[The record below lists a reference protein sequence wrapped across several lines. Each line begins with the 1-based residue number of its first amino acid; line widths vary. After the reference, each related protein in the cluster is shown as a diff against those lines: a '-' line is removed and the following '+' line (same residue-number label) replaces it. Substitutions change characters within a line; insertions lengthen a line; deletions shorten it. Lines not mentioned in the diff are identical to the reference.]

1 MSQTSDN
8 NKRIAKNT
16 MLLYFRMFFIMAIS
30 LFASRVVLK
39 YLGVENFGIY
49 NVVGGVVAMMGIL
62 TSAMS
67 TSTTRYLTF
76 ELGKGDNKRLKQV
89 FSTCFS
95 IYLLLS
101 LVFLIFAETVGLW
114 FLNTQMT
121 IPENRMVAA
130 NWVYQFSVISCINT
144 LLANPY
150 NAVLVAHEKMNVYAY
165 ISIIEVILK
174 LLIVYL
180 LLVIPFDRL
189 VVYGALILLMSLT
202 VTMLYRIYS
211 IKHYEESR
219 YSFYWEKPLVKQL
232 LSYSWWNLFGATAGM
247 VKGQGL
253 NILLNMFF
261 NPAVN
266 AARGIAYQ
274 INAAI
279 TQFFTNFYLAVR
291 PQITKY
297 YAQNDLDNMFK
308 LVFRSSKFSFYLIF
322 LLSLPIIIEAPY
334 IIQLWLGQLPDYV
347 VPFTRMIVL
356 ISAIDSMATPLMT
369 ACHATGRIKLYQST
383 IGIMI
388 ICNVPISYCLLKFAE
403 CGPNTVFVI
412 SLLISTIA
420 LIVRLWI
427 VRYLINSFPVWKF
440 VKNVLLLSN
449 GIAVL
454 SAILPTVLH
463 MTLSSSFIS
472 CCVVVVS
479 SFISTLCFVWMI
491 GLTNVEK
498 HVVKEMIDNKFHKS
512 KK

>member
-16 MLLYFRMFFIMAIS
+16 MLLYFRMFFIMAVS
-30 LFASRVVLK
+30 LFTSRVVLK

-62 TSAMS
+62 NSAMS

-76 ELGKGDNKRLKQV
+76 ELGKGDHKRLKQV

-101 LVFLIFAETVGLW
+101 LVFLILAETVGLW

-165 ISIIEVILK
+165 ISIVEVILK

-189 VVYGALILLMSLT
+189 IVYGALILLMSLT

-219 YSFYWEKPLVKQL
+219 YSFYWEKTLFKQL

-420 LIVRLWI
+420 LIARIWI
-427 VRYLINSFPVWKF
+427 VRYLINSFPVWKY
-440 VKNVLLLSN
+440 VKDVLLLSI

-454 SAILPTVLH
+454 SAILPTILH
-463 MTLSSSFIS
+463 MTLNSSFIS

-498 HVVKEMIDNKFHKS
+498 HVVKEMINNKFHKS

>member
-1 MSQTSDN
+1 MDNKIANN

-16 MLLYFRMFFIMAIS
+16 ILLYFRMFFIMAVS
-30 LFASRVVLK
+30 LFTSRVVLK

-49 NVVGGVVAMMGIL
+49 NVVGGVVVMMGVL
-62 TSAMS
+62 NSAMS

-76 ELGKGDNKRLKQV
+76 ELGKEDYTRLQQV

-101 LVFLIFAETVGLW
+101 LIFLILAETLGLW

-121 IPENRMVAA
+121 IPENRLVAA
-130 NWVYQFSVISCINT
+130 NWVYQFSVISGINS

-165 ISIIEVILK
+165 ISIVEVLLK

-180 LLVIPFDRL
+180 LLIIPFDRL
-189 VVYGALILLMSLT
+189 IVYGALILLASLI
-202 VTMLYRIYS
+202 VTMIYRLYCIR
-211 IKHYEESR
+211 HYEESR
-219 YSFYWEKPLVKQL
+219 YQFYWEKPLFKQL

-253 NILLNMFF
+253 NVLLNMFF
-261 NPAVN
+261 NPAIN

-322 LLSLPIIIEAPY
+322 LLSLPIIIETPY

-369 ACHATGRIKLYQST
+369 ACHATGRIKLYQSV

-388 ICNVPISYCLLKFAE
+388 ICNVPISYCLLRFAA
-403 CGPNTVFVI
+403 CGPNTVFAV
-412 SLLISTIA
+412 SLTISTLA
-420 LIVRLWI
+420 LLTRIWI
-427 VRYLINSFPVWKF
+427 VRYLINSFPVWKY
-440 VKNVLLLSN
+440 VRNVLLLSV
-449 GIAVL
+449 GIALL
-454 SAILPTVLH
+454 SAIFPTILH
-463 MTLSSSFIS
+463 ATLDTSFIS
-472 CCVVVVS
+472 CCIVVVAS
-479 SFISTLCFVWMI
+479 LASTLLFVYML
-491 GLTNVEK
+491 GLSKGEK
-498 HVVKEMIDNKFHKS
+498 FVIKEMINHKIH